1 MLCIDII
8 KYLIYRIINNPL
20 LKMIPN
26 FPELSLFDI
35 LNVDNLIL
43 SFELL
48 VFLFVLHKIK
58 TVNDN
63 VNKRLENMK
72 RIDEKFKK
80 ELYDVRKQSDDD
92 NDYPLEYTD
101 EMIEDTNEMIE
112 EERTIRE
119 SCLIEEQVRPI
130 GIRKRMMLKRFL

>member
-1 MLCIDII
+1 
-8 KYLIYRIINNPL
+8 
-20 LKMIPN
+20 MIPN

-43 SFELL
+43 FLELL
-48 VFLFVLHKIK
+48 VFLFVLNKIK

-63 VNKRLENMK
+63 VNKGLENMK

-80 ELYDVRKQSDDD
+80 ELYMYDVRKRSDDD
-92 NDYPLEYTD
+92 NDIGYPIEDTD
-101 EMIEDTNEMIE
+101 EMTE

-119 SCLIEEQVRPI
+119 SGLRETRLRPICMFEDERTLRESGLRETRLRPI
-130 GIRKRMMLKRFL
+130 GIRKRMMLKRFF

>member
-1 MLCIDII
+1 
-8 KYLIYRIINNPL
+8 
-20 LKMIPN
+20 MIPN

-35 LNVDNLIL
+35 LNDDNLIL
-43 SFELL
+43 FFELL

-63 VNKRLENMK
+63 VNKGLENMK

-80 ELYDVRKQSDDD
+80 ELYDFRKQSDSD
-92 NDYPLEYTD
+92 NDNDDSTGYPVEYTD
-101 EMIEDTNEMIE
+101 EMTEDTDKMTE

-119 SCLIEEQVRPI
+119 SCLKLPHLRAISF
-130 GIRKRMMLKRFL
+130 RKRMMLNKYFRNIK

>member
-1 MLCIDII
+1 
-8 KYLIYRIINNPL
+8 
-20 LKMIPN
+20 MIPN

-43 SFELL
+43 FFELL

-63 VNKRLENMK
+63 VNKGLENMK

-80 ELYDVRKQSDDD
+80 ELYDIRKQSDSD
-92 NDYPLEYTD
+92 NDNDNDDSTGYPVEYTD
-101 EMIEDTNEMIE
+101 EMTEDTHEMTE

-119 SCLIEEQVRPI
+119 SCLKLPRLRAI
-130 GIRKRMMLKRFL
+130 GFRKRMMLKKFM

>member
-1 MLCIDII
+1 
-8 KYLIYRIINNPL
+8 
-20 LKMIPN
+20 MIPN

-43 SFELL
+43 FFELL

-63 VNKRLENMK
+63 VNKGLENMK

-80 ELYDVRKQSDDD
+80 ELYDDMYDDIRKQSDSD
-92 NDYPLEYTD
+92 NDNDDSTGYPVEYTD
-101 EMIEDTNEMIE
+101 EMTE
-112 EERTIRE
+112 EERTIIE
-119 SCLIEEQVRPI
+119 SCLKLPRLRAI
-130 GIRKRMMLKRFL
+130 GFRKRMMLKKFM